1 MCGRFT
7 LRASPRLVEEAIGM
21 FSGLD
26 DFKPRFNIA
35 PTQSILVLHHR
46 EGEEKPRYARMRWT
60 FVGSHHDSEAASAGE
75 CSSVAIGRCPQ
86 RDSGERVGKCHHRGR
101 IRLLS
106 WRSRTQ
112 RFGKLPKKTTK
123 QTERAFW
130 RSQLRPRN
138 HNIMFFCQT
147 PLTGCRCLC

>member
-1 MCGRFT
+1 MLNRGLKSSRPENDRLFNQPGSTNVSAVRFGVHT
-7 LRASPRLVEEAIGM
+7 VAERV
-21 FSGLD
+21 
-26 DFKPRFNIA
+26 
-35 PTQSILVLHHR
+35 V
-46 EGEEKPRYARMRWT
+46 RWT

-123 QTERAFW
+123 QT
-130 RSQLRPRN
+130 
-138 HNIMFFCQT
+138 
-147 PLTGCRCLC
+147 